1 MGTTR
6 KRSRRIWSLRRTFL
20 LSLLVHVLTPIGI
33 GRCDP
38 ARDWLGAKEIEP
50 PPPAFEPI
58 VFELVEPTPGPE
70 AESVPPTRFVS
81 TKKSLARSEPSEAP
95 PDAENDRPRSE
106 GMSPLMESAREA
118 SRAKEPA
125 VALPSEEPAEEPEG
139 LRTRPLALS
148 PSEIRRD
155 VARSLESRTFD
166 NKRGAATIPGDLSFH
181 TVDFEFAPYLLAL
194 KTRIEEKWYPPVAFR
209 GGLPYGGDTVARFV
223 IERDG
228 SLGGLEALKN
238 ADHPSLDVAALNAIR
253 YAAPFPPL
261 PEGFPEKRWVITC
274 TFYYR

>member
-6 KRSRRIWSLRRTFL
+6 KTSRRIWSLRRTFL

-38 ARDWLGAKEIEP
+38 ARDWLGAKEIDTP
-50 PPPAFEPI
+50 LPALDPL
-58 VFELVEPTPGPE
+58 VFEFVEPTPGPE
-70 AESVPPTRFVS
+70 AESVPATRFVS
-81 TKKSLARSEPSEAP
+81 TKKSLARSEPSETP
-95 PDAENDRPRSE
+95 LDAENDRPRSE
-106 GMSPLMESAREA
+106 GASPLMESAREEL
-118 SRAKEPA
+118 RAEEPGA
-125 VALPSEEPAEEPEG
+125 GTAAEEPAEEPEG

-155 VARSLESRTFD
+155 VVRSLERRSFD
-166 NKRGAATIPGDLSFH
+166 NKRGTAKIPGDLSFH

-209 GGLPYGGDTVARFV
+209 GGLPYGGDTVARFI

-228 SLGGLEALKN
+228 TLGGLEALKN

-261 PEGFPEKRWVITC
+261 PEGFPEERWVITC